1 MCYKC
6 KGNVLVDAM
15 MACPDHPETKM
26 MYLVTVALLHVTTW
40 YTSVA
45 RKKLLQNVTLPFA
58 VTPAVPGTQIF
69 LTTVENGLGLH
80 PWVKTKSRQI
90 LCHLL
95 KGPKL
100 TEFSRLVSVLCDFD
114 KAGDQ
119 SMLDKLQVGP
129 LGNVAK
135 KLPED
140 QKLQRCSAPSG
151 TGGTTAWRATA
162 TTGPRRAG
170 GTRSRPAR

>member
-1 MCYKC
+1 MIYKRTDC
-6 KGNVLVDAM
+6 RATKYLSVLLTAP
-15 MACPDHPETKM
+15 APR
-26 MYLVTVALLHVTTW
+26 TTW
-40 YTSVA
+40 NTSSVDQILSGCKEETSEE
-45 RKKLLQNVTLPFA
+45 RDPSFA
-58 VTPAVPGTQIF
+58 VTQAVPGTQIF
-69 LTTVENGLGLH
+69 LTTVKNGLGLH

-100 TEFSRLVSVLCDFD
+100 TEISRPVSVLCDFD
-114 KAGDQ
+114 KAGDR